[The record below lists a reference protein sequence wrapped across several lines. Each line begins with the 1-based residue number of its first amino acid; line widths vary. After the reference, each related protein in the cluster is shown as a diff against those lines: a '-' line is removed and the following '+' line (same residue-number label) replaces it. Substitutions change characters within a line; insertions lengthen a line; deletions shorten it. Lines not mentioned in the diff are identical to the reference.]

1 MRSTSER
8 GGRTRA
14 YSPSAIFIW
23 LAVVRRC
30 RAAIL
35 TPASFLLS
43 FSSSFTFSLFLF
55 TFPSLLFH
63 SSSIFT
69 SSFFTVNHVTAR
81 VYRIDCIFAD
91 KYHQIRVVTKDQA
104 ADGSRWLFYKFLIF
118 SNIFLIFYFK
128 YFCVCECWML
138 VRLKNSERNFEIIQ
152 ESKTNRHI
160 ILLFSILSS
169 ICNINFELTPESCYH
184 KKSDLFPIDKFFLY
198 FKHQ

>member
-35 TPASFLLS
+35 TPASFLFS

-91 KYHQIRVVTKDQA
+91 KYQQIRVVTKDQA

-118 SNIFLIFYFK
+118 SNILLQ
-128 YFCVCECWML
+128 VLLRLWML
-138 VRLKNSERNFEIIQ
+138 DVGSSEKFRAKFRNNSRIEN
-152 ESKTNRHI
+152 
-160 ILLFSILSS
+160 
-169 ICNINFELTPESCYH
+169 
-184 KKSDLFPIDKFFLY
+184 KSAYNSAIFDTLEHLQ
-198 FKHQ
+198 H